1 LHYRKFGSLGFDV
14 SALGFGAM
22 RLPVKDGKV
31 DEELACAMI
40 RRAIDAGVNYVD
52 TAYPY
57 HEGTSEVV
65 VGKALRDGYRQKVK
79 LATKL
84 PSWQVRAAS
93 DFDTI
98 LDTQLERLKVES
110 LDFYLLHS
118 LNKTAWAKLRDLGII
133 PWAERAIA
141 QGRFAHL
148 AFSFHDDAE
157 VFRDIVDAYDWSM
170 CQVQYNF
177 MDVGNQAGAAGV
189 KHAASKGIAV
199 VVMEPLL
206 GGKLVDPP
214 PVVQAVWDGAARKR
228 SSVAWALDWLWDQP
242 EVSTVLSGMTAM
254 EQVEQNL
261 ELAAKSQVGA
271 LRPEER
277 ALYDVA
283 RERYAA
289 LTLIPCTKCGYCMP
303 CPHGVD
309 IPGNLGVY
317 NEGLMFD
324 KQAGSRDRYAWLQRA
339 FEVTHILDH
348 DVRAVQCVQCDEC
361 LDKCPQSIPISSWMP
376 VIDKAL
382 GENGPF
388 LRDVPPR

>member
-1 LHYRKFGSLGFDV
+1 VQFRKFGALGFDV

-22 RLPVKDGKV
+22 RLPVNAGVV

-52 TAYPY
+52 TAYGY
-57 HEGTSEVV
+57 HAGVSEVV

-93 DFDTI
+93 DFDAI
-98 LDTQLERLKVES
+98 LDVQLQRLQVDS

-118 LNKTAWAKLRDLGII
+118 LNKGSWAKLRDLGII
-133 PWAERAIA
+133 PWAEKAMA
-141 QGRFAHL
+141 GGRFAHL
-148 AFSFHDDAE
+148 GFSFHDDAE

-177 MDVGNQAGAAGV
+177 MDVGNQAGTRGV

-206 GGKLVDPP
+206 GGKLVAPP
-214 PVVQAVWDGAARKR
+214 PSVQAVWDGAARKR
-228 SSVAWALDWLWDQP
+228 SAVAWALDWVWDQP
-242 EVSTVLSGMTAM
+242 EVATVLSGMSDMA
-254 EQVEQNL
+254 QVEQNVG
-261 ELAAKSQVGA
+261 LAAQSRIGA
-271 LRPEER
+271 LSPKEH

-289 LTLIPCTKCGYCMP
+289 LALIPCTKCGYCMP

-309 IPGNLGVY
+309 IPGNLSLY
-317 NEGLMFD
+317 NEAAMYD
-324 KQAGSRDRYAWLQRA
+324 RQAGARNQYAIWKRA
-339 FEVTHILDH
+339 FEVSHSFDH
-348 DVRAVQCVQCDEC
+348 DVRAQRCEQCDEC
-361 LDKCPQSIPISSWMP
+361 LEKCPQSIPISSWMP
-376 VIDKAL
+376 VVHKAL
-382 GENGPF
+382 GEDGPF
-388 LRDVPPR
+388 VTEAPSR